1 MKGILSVKVGRV
13 IALKEKKNFAVR
25 EMLFTFVASVQV
37 STLERDKLI
46 HAFFL
51 WSCMK

>member
-13 IALKEKKNFAVR
+13 IALKEKNFAVR